1 MNDLERVANR
11 SGVEKGECRGRQS
24 GECLRVKVF
33 GTKEFVDGYDMNG
46 RKAWLLVNAVDLDL
60 GEGKMSFDRP
70 DKHGPR
76 QDEALKEQTRDLERS
91 GRESHAQEW
100 KEAEPAGEDQP
111 QADLSPE
118 SGLVGGTAVGMDQR
132 DVVERAELARW
143 LQPSVFPATA
153 ERLVQSA
160 GETHAPDRVIGMLKS
175 LPAQES
181 FDNVQDVWRA
191 LGGGTEDID
200 HRA

>member
-1 MNDLERVANR
+1 
-11 SGVEKGECRGRQS
+11 
-24 GECLRVKVF
+24 
-33 GTKEFVDGYDMNG
+33 
-46 RKAWLLVNAVDLDL
+46 
-60 GEGKMSFDRP
+60 MSFDRP

-76 QDEALKEQTRDLERS
+76 QDEALKEQTRDLEHS
-91 GRESHAQEW
+91 GRESHAEEW
-100 KEAEPAGEDQP
+100 KEAEPAAEDQP

-118 SGLVGGTAVGMDQR
+118 SDLVGGTAVGMDQR
-132 DVVERAELARW
+132 DVAERAELARW
-143 LQPSVFPATA
+143 LQPSVFPASA

-160 GETHAPDRVIGMLKS
+160 AETHAPDRVMGMLKS

-181 FDNVQDVWRA
+181 YDNLQDVWRA